1 MYWIK
6 EISMA
11 GRLEGKVAVIT
22 GAGSGMGAAM
32 AERFC
37 REGARVVVADISG
50 RQADVARAIGSSCV
64 AVQMDVSSSAEMQNG
79 LNTAVEKFGRLDI
92 LCNNAG
98 IEGALGKV
106 GEYSEEEFD
115 RVWKINGRGPFLGLR
130 YAIPLMLKTGG
141 GSIVNTVSIASL
153 VAFPQM
159 PAYCAAKGAVL
170 MLTKSAAVDYAA
182 ENIRVNAICP
192 GTVSTGMSLRTPKEY
207 LDIAVQ
213 AMPMKR
219 LGRASEIADIAL
231 FLASDESS
239 FVTGTMIV
247 ADGGYTAL

>member
-1 MYWIK
+1 
-6 EISMA
+6 MA
-11 GRLEGKVAVIT
+11 GRLEGKVAIVT

-37 REGARVVVADISG
+37 LEGAKVIAADISG
-50 RQADVARAIGSSCV
+50 RQEDTARKAGGNCIPLHVDISDSASVRTMLESAVNRWGRVDV
-64 AVQMDVSSSAEMQNG
+64 
-79 LNTAVEKFGRLDI
+79 
-92 LCNNAG
+92 LCNNAAIG
-98 IEGALGKV
+98 GTFGKT

-115 RVWKINGRGPFLGLR
+115 RVWAINGRGAFLGMR
-130 YAIPLMLKTGG
+130 YVLPIMQAQGS

-153 VAFPQM
+153 VAFPTM

-170 MLTKSAAVDYAA
+170 MLTKTAAVEYAK

-192 GTVSTGMSLRTPKEY
+192 GTVETGMSMGMPKEY
-207 LDIAVQ
+207 IDMALQ
-213 AMPMKR
+213 GMPM
-219 LGRASEIADIAL
+219 GRIGKPEEIANLAL

-239 FVTGTMIV
+239 FITGASIS